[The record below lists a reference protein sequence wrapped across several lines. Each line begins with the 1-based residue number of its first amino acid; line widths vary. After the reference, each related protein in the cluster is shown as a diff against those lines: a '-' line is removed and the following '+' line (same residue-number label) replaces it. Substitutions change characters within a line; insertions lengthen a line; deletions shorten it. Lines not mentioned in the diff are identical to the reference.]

1 MKILPKVLRNL
12 PNFWNKTHKN
22 KPDWQQFVHFRKS
35 QKVVNHSTLTLNS
48 QVGMV
53 WADCYNHQPT
63 TIHLGRVLSVTN
75 QSYES
80 AAFSIPQPCG
90 IQYRVT
96 HIHTHCTLYR
106 VNTKHFLCFFKYP
119 KVLNNFVGMHEYGSI
134 KFRLVKGFSKIRQ
147 FFDRRIENRTTL
159 HGYVRYVG
167 TVLCRALQLLITENL
182 TPSLS

>member
-96 HIHTHCTLYR
+96 HIHTHCTGWIPNIFYA
-106 VNTKHFLCFFKYP
+106 FLNILKSWTILLECM
-119 KVLNNFVGMHEYGSI
+119 N
-134 KFRLVKGFSKIRQ
+134 
-147 FFDRRIENRTTL
+147 
-159 HGYVRYVG
+159 
-167 TVLCRALQLLITENL
+167 TVL
-182 TPSLS
+182 